1 MRRCGTRRLP
11 AGPSA
16 AWRRDSAEQFKR
28 GAPAPKPFPFWG
40 SLTRLGTRRGRSRAS
55 GASVPSKAEARCARP
70 LRGGEL
76 LRGGVPPFRGGVFIA
91 LLAGS
96 GLALA
101 AGLTRRRAARRS
113 DALCKSDLS
122 GPRPCVGFA
131 RAPREPSQST
141 RRCSLVSYIPLGII
155 DPALA
160 LLHSKRSPNRR
171 PAGLARPPGPSRVLV
186 PRVHLRWFTQRW
198 SM

>member
-1 MRRCGTRRLP
+1 MNEGWDRLLRRCGTRRLP

-76 LRGGVPPFRGGVFIA
+76 LRGGVPPFRGGVLLICLFPTRADGTA
-91 LLAGS
+91 LRVAALRAG
-96 GLALA
+96 AL
-101 AGLTRRRAARRS
+101 R
-113 DALCKSDLS
+113 
-122 GPRPCVGFA
+122 
-131 RAPREPSQST
+131 
-141 RRCSLVSYIPLGII
+141 
-155 DPALA
+155 
-160 LLHSKRSPNRR
+160 
-171 PAGLARPPGPSRVLV
+171 
-186 PRVHLRWFTQRW
+186 
-198 SM
+198 